1 MVILLSPAIPGHQ
14 TMRTD
19 MIPVTCHA
27 SLALRFLQ
35 DLLNVK
41 TSASESSHGVRWWM
55 FERHSRAGQMFV
67 SVLGQV

>member
-41 TSASESSHGVRWWM
+41 KIG
-55 FERHSRAGQMFV
+55 
-67 SVLGQV
+67 L